1 MLRLFFP
8 KPKGINMLAPPKK
21 DDFGGKVVIVQHF
34 FLVSCEILG
43 SLGFRCQPHRQ
54 VAH

>member
-1 MLRLFFP
+1 
-8 KPKGINMLAPPKK
+8 MLAPPKK
-21 DDFGGKVVIVQHF
+21 DDFGGKVVIFQHF